1 MSIHDDC
8 EWYLKDQD
16 SCLNYWHYFGTMGKT
31 SQFKKCIREEL
42 ITKGITDLTE
52 RYIINIEGKVIDLN
66 ENKFVDSYGV
76 AHLLNKYETI
86 LEPIREVCEKYNIP
100 LEDLPDVLEEYI
112 AYDNAEY
119 LEKLQNQ

>member
-1 MSIHDDC
+1 MNIHDDC

-16 SCLNYWHYFGTMGKT
+16 SCLNYWHYFGTIGKT
-31 SQFKKCIREEL
+31 SEFKKCIKEEL
-42 ITKGITDLTE
+42 KEKGIADLTE
-52 RYIINIEGKVIDLN
+52 RYVINIEGRFIDL
-66 ENKFVDSYGV
+66 ETNKFFDKHEA
-76 AHLLNKYETI
+76 AHRLNKYETI
-86 LEPIREVCEKYNIP
+86 LKPIHEVCEKYNIP

>member
-16 SCLNYWHYFGTMGKT
+16 SCLNYWHYFGTIGKT
-31 SQFKKCIREEL
+31 SEFKKCIKEEL
-42 ITKGITDLTE
+42 KEKGIADLTE
-52 RYIINIEGKVIDLN
+52 RYIINICGSFIDLETKKFFN
-66 ENKFVDSYGV
+66 EHEAACK
-76 AHLLNKYETI
+76 LNKYETI
-86 LEPIREVCEKYNIP
+86 LKPIRDVCEKYNIP